1 MHTLLRVLVNDR
13 VERLVSLSV
22 CRTQVL
28 TIISVIWVVPV
39 LVFFTSIIGW
49 QYFVGKR
56 SVPAGMCYVQYLGLP
71 AQRRRSW

>member
-1 MHTLLRVLVNDR
+1 
-13 VERLVSLSV
+13 
-22 CRTQVL
+22 VL

-71 AQRRRSW
+71 TQRRRSW